1 MNRIV
6 FIIHFKNGRRK
17 QFISSYKDRDAA
29 YNEVYE
35 LFPDANYIET
45 F

>member
-17 QFISSYKDRDAA
+17 QFISSYKDIDAA
-29 YNEVYE
+29 YDEVYA
-35 LFPDANYIET
+35 LFPDADYVES

>member
-1 MNRIV
+1 MDQIV

-17 QFISSYKDRDAA
+17 QFISSYKDKDTA
-29 YNEVYE
+29 YDEVYK
-35 LFPDANYIET
+35 LFPNADYIET

>member
-17 QFISSYKDRDAA
+17 QFISSYEDIDAA
-29 YNEVYE
+29 YDEVYT
-35 LFPDANYIET
+35 LFPNADYIET